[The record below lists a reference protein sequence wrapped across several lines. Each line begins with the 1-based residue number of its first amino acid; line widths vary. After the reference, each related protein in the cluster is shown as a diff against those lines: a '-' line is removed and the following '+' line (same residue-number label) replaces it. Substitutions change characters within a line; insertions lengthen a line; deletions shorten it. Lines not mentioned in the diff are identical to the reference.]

1 MPNYRPEAIANKFL
15 ELAGDQGLTQLQI
28 QKLVYISHGW
38 TLAICGEPLTAIEPE
53 AWDRGPVYPSLR
65 DKISH
70 IGSRPLVGKIHEND
84 GNPFAIFGGEKRGSV
99 VNATLDKTEDEIL
112 SMVWNRYGH
121 LHGFDL
127 SDLTHEQGTPW
138 YEAYNA
144 RGRNAPIRNDEIER
158 HYVALAEKIVSADA
172 A

>member
-1 MPNYRPEAIANKFL
+1 MPNHRPEAIANKFL
-15 ELAGDQGLTQLQI
+15 ELAGEQGLTQLQL

-38 TLAICGEPLTAIEPE
+38 TLAICSEPLTASEPE
-53 AWDRGPVYPSLR
+53 AWDRGPVYPQLR

-70 IGSRPLVGKIHEND
+70 IGSRPFAGKIHEND
-84 GNPFAIFGGEKRGSV
+84 GNPFAIFGEEKRGPV
-99 VNATLDKTEDEIL
+99 ITAALNETEDAIVN
-112 SMVWNRYGH
+112 MVWSRYGH

-138 YEAYNA
+138 HDAYHS
-144 RGRNAPIRNDEIER
+144 RGRNAPIRNDDIEG
-158 HYVALAEKIVSADA
+158 HYVELAKTIQSEDA